1 MKVEDIDVIEVECIV
16 ANLIYMVSQERIKT
30 IPHTHKKT
38 ITTTWLVIIFILVE
52 TDMGPR

>member
-30 IPHTHKKT
+30 IPHTQKKT